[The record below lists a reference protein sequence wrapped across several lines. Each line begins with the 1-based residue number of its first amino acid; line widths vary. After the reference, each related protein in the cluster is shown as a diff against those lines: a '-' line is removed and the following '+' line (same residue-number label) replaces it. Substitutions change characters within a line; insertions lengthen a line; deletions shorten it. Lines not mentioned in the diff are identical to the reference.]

1 MIRTVLAWSA
11 LFLLTPLC
19 GLASLLTR
27 SLGVAWNDPVM
38 TWLVRFWQRGILRAA
53 GVEVVVHGSEHARG
67 QHLYVSNHTSPFDIL
82 ALLDCLTNVRFIAAA
97 WLARVPVFGAWARAA
112 GTIYIDSARPRA
124 SADAYRHAATA
135 LAAGASIAIFPE
147 GMRGY
152 EYSLRPFATAP
163 FALSIDTGV
172 PIVPVVIH
180 GTICVPRKGY
190 SRVCADRVNV
200 HLLEP
205 VAVRG
210 LTRADR
216 HHLTMLVRERMATLL
231 RDTYGVASPPWYPRA
246 LALRSSGQL

>member
-1 MIRTVLAWSA
+1 MRTVLAWSA

-19 GLASLLTR
+19 GVAGLLAR
-27 SLGVAWNDPVM
+27 SFGVAWNDPVM
-38 TWLVRFWQRGILRAA
+38 TWLVRLWQRGILRAS
-53 GVEVVVHGSEHARG
+53 GVEVVVHGSEYACG
-67 QHLYVSNHTSPFDIL
+67 QHLYLSNHVSPFDIL
-82 ALLDCLTNVRFIAAA
+82 ALLDCLTNIRFLAAA
-97 WLARVPVFGAWARAA
+97 WLARLPVFGAWARAA

-124 SADAYRHAATA
+124 LADAYRHVAAA
-135 LAAGASIAIFPE
+135 LAAGASVVIFPE

-152 EYSLRPFATAP
+152 EYSLRPFAAAP

-180 GTICVPRKGY
+180 GTTRVHQKGDR
-190 SRVCADRVNV
+190 RVRAGRVNV

-216 HHLTMLVRERMATLL
+216 HHLVMLVRERMATLL
-231 RDTYGVASPPWYPRA
+231 RDTYDVASPPWHPRA
-246 LALRSSGQL
+246 RAACK